1 MCLLLFFFSFFIQIN
16 NNSLSIVNLIFFFS
30 LPLSIRIKRNILHK
44 KRNNNNNYYNILL
57 VRIQL
62 KREEKKLP
70 THIGL
75 IKLKDYINPF

>member
-1 MCLLLFFFSFFIQIN
+1 MCLLLLFFSLFIQIN

-44 KRNNNNNYYNILL
+44 KRNNNNYYNILL
-57 VRIQL
+57 VKIQL
-62 KREEKKLP
+62 KREGKKLP